1 MLVTVIAIVAPLLNS
16 LQQIPQLY
24 KTYVTKHVTDL
35 SFESL
40 LFMFISSVVW
50 VLHGIIIWDLS
61 LLISAS
67 ISACINMAL
76 LVLFIRYST

>member
-1 MLVTVIAIVAPLLNS
+1 MFITIIAIIAPLLNS
-16 LQQIPQLY
+16 LQQIPQVY
-24 KTYVTKHVTDL
+24 KTYATKHVRDL

-50 VLHGIIIWDLS
+50 VLHAIIIWDPP

-67 ISACINMAL
+67 ISTCINMIM
-76 LVLFIRYST
+76 LVLFIRYS

>member
-1 MLVTVIAIVAPLLNS
+1 MLITLIAIIAPLLNS

-24 KTYVTKHVTDL
+24 KTYDTKHVRDL

-40 LFMFISSVVW
+40 LVMFISSMVW
-50 VLHGIIIWDLS
+50 VLHGIIIWDPS

-67 ISACINMAL
+67 ISTVKNIIKPPPQEGA
-76 LVLFIRYST
+76 

>member
-1 MLVTVIAIVAPLLNS
+1 MLITLIAIIAPLLNS

-24 KTYVTKHVTDL
+24 KTYSTKQVRDL

-50 VLHGIIIWDLS
+50 VLHGIIIWDPS

-67 ISACINMAL
+67 ISTCINLIL
-76 LVLFIRYST
+76 LILFIRYS